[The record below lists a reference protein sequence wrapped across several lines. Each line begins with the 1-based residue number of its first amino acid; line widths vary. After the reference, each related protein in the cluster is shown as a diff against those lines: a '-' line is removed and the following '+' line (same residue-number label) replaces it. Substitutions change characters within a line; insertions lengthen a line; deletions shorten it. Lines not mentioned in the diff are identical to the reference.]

1 MRMAM
6 PASWS
11 SRNCFGVASS
21 SVVLRS
27 ARIFQVSVA
36 RMMATKLPSVAKMKR
51 LE

>member
-1 MRMAM
+1 MAM
-6 PASWS
+6 PASWR
-11 SRNCFGVASS
+11 SRNCFRIASS

-27 ARIFQVSVA
+27 ASVFHINMA